1 MKEYCSSLTKEDCR
15 LKTGSFAACEK
26 VNKKCAVVALLIH
39 LIKICNVKY
48 GSAE

>member
-26 VNKKCAVVALLIH
+26 VSRKCGIVSIVFA
-39 LIKICNVKY
+39 K
-48 GSAE
+48 